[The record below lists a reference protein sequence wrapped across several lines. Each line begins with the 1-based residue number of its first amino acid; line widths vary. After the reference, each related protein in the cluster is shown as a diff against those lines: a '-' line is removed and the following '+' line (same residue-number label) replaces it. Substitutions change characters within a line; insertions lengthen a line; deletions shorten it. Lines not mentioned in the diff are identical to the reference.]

1 MIEFI
6 TKYWLEVFF
15 SLIIAILSGFVKHY
29 YQLWK
34 KEQETQKNKFWTATK
49 EELKQ
54 YNHDLLEQKQAL
66 LTSEDVKLQQAIK
79 TVKESNENLLKAV
92 LEVQKKQF
100 KTDCKYFLE
109 EAETISFEE
118 FENLQDEYEIYKSL
132 GGNGPGHT
140 LFELVQEKY
149 SGQTALKDSVSS
161 LAKQL
166 KEVNNQNDL

>member
-1 MIEFI
+1 MIDFI
-6 TKYWLEVFF
+6 AKYWLEVFF
-15 SLIIAILSGFVKHY
+15 SLIIGILSGFVKHY

-34 KEQETQKNKFWTATK
+34 KEQESQKNEFWTNTK

-54 YNHDLLEQKQAL
+54 YNRELLEQKQNL
-66 LTSEDVKLQQAIK
+66 LSLEDAKLQEAIK
-79 TVKESNENLLKAV
+79 IVKDSNENLLKAV

-100 KTDCKYFLE
+100 KMDCKYFLE
-109 EAETISFEE
+109 EASSISFEE

-149 SGQTALKDSVSS
+149 SSQTVIKDSVNS
-161 LAKQL
+161 LTQHL
-166 KEVNNQNDL
+166 KEDR